1 VFLEY
6 EVMFGECF
14 VVVVVVVVVGLLVD
28 GVCCRLR

>member
-14 VVVVVVVVVGLLVD
+14 VDVVAVVVVGLLFG